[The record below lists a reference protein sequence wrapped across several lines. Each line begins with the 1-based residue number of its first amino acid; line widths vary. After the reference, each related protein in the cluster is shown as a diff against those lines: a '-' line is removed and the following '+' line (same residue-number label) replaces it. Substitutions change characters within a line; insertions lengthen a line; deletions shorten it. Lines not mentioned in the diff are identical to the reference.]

1 MMRRAPAV
9 CAGILIAGAIM
20 GWYAWRHDVATPLRG
35 IMASAD
41 DRPEDGKVSDG
52 RYKNDYFG
60 LSYRLPPEWTVGE
73 AGPDPSQSAYY
84 VLSTLVPEGDP
95 SATIMIAAQ
104 DIFFAGEGHAGAADQ
119 ARDFQKAL
127 SAVAGMTVDPDVAEM
142 KIGDHAFYRVDYNGV
157 GLYRSMAAA
166 EIRCHMLSFNVT
178 ARDPALVERLV
189 HTLESDLSFAPA
201 GRATAPP
208 CARDYASGD
217 NVLHRVLP
225 APVGPRFM
233 PIPVRILV
241 GADGSVQNVHVIR
254 ATDDQRRSIET
265 ALYQWKLRPY
275 LVAGRASP
283 VETGLVFKFS
293 GDS

>member
-1 MMRRAPAV
+1 
-9 CAGILIAGAIM
+9 
-20 GWYAWRHDVATPLRG
+20 
-35 IMASAD
+35 MASAD
-41 DRPEDGKVSDG
+41 DRPESGKVSDG

-60 LSYRLPPEWTVGE
+60 LSYRLPPEWTVGD

-84 VLSTLVPEGDP
+84 VLSTLIPEGEPD
-95 SATIMIAAQ
+95 ATIMLTAQ
-104 DIFFAGEGHAGAADQ
+104 DTFFAGEGHAGAADQ

-127 SAVAGMTVDPDVAEM
+127 SAVAGMTVDPEVAEM
-142 KIGDHAFYRVDYNGV
+142 KVGDHAFYRVDYNGV
-157 GLYRSMAAA
+157 GLYRSMVVT
-166 EIRCHMLSFNVT
+166 EIRCHLFSFNMT

-189 HTLESDLSFAPA
+189 HALDGDLSFAPTRDA
-201 GRATAPP
+201 AAPP
-208 CARDYASGD
+208 CAKDYAGGD

-225 APVGPRFM
+225 VPVGPRFM
-233 PIPVRILV
+233 PIPVRIIV

-265 ALYQWKLRPY
+265 ALYQWKLKPY
-275 LVAGRASP
+275 MVAGRASP